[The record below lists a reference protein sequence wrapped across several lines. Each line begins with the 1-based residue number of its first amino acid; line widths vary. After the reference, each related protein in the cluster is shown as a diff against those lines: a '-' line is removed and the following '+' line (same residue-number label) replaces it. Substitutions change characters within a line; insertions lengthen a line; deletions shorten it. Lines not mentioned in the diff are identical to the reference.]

1 MRLQVSP
8 CAQSV
13 AFPKVLIQHELLQAL
28 SGTSQFQL
36 EANEIKNET
45 NYRNIDCNIGT
56 NKYSTS
62 IKFCLATEK
71 LETLRTRLEDN

>member
-45 NYRNIDCNIGT
+45 NYKNIDCNIGT
-56 NKYSTS
+56 NKY
-62 IKFCLATEK
+62 
-71 LETLRTRLEDN
+71 

>member
-1 MRLQVSP
+1 MQLQVFP

-36 EANEIKNET
+36 GANEIKNET
-45 NYRNIDCNIGT
+45 NYKNVDCTIGT

-62 IKFCLATEK
+62 VKFCLAQK
-71 LETLRTRLEDN
+71 N